1 VESRDHGL
9 TGGAV
14 LDDAWKDW
22 GKLKKCQ

>member
-14 LDDAWKDW
+14 LNAAWKDW
-22 GKLKKCQ
+22 GKP